1 MPRRFESIAWFLPRW
16 RPLLAAVLVAL
27 VTVWAGV
34 GLFIV
39 AGWFLTAAFLAGS
52 MLGFDLFAPSALIR
66 GLSFLRIGSRYGE
79 RVLGHA
85 ATLDLLAEL
94 RTRVFAHTM
103 TFSPAQLANWR
114 EGDLVARLTN
124 DVDVLDSVFLQLIS
138 PALVACLA
146 ALSFGVLAGQYAPW
160 LATSVALLLVFASL
174 CVPAL
179 LAWRAQAPGA
189 QLQLHAAWTRNQ
201 IHQAVQAHADITAFA
216 LQDSAQIQFSQA
228 CQQLAQARD
237 RLSALGAWGQLLQ
250 QLVLGLAL
258 VLMLLLGMHA
268 IQADALD
275 GPVWVGIVLGGLGLF
290 EVVGPLMRGASR
302 AGAMSKAAAR
312 VRQLLTTPAS
322 QMIVDQPVS
331 LPTEGTLALQQVSF
345 RYADGPWV
353 LQDLDLRVEPGERVA
368 IMGASGAGK
377 STLLSLCLRIMDPQQ
392 GCVSLGG
399 VDLKQTQPD
408 ELHTRIAL
416 LSQFSPVFL
425 GTVRDNL
432 RIACPQAT
440 DTQLWQ
446 ALAQA
451 QLGGFISSLT
461 DGLDTWVGE
470 SGQTLSAGQARRLCL
485 ARLLLSPARIY
496 LLDEPVS
503 GLDHDTAQAFFKDL
517 AQATAGRTVLVATH
531 ARVPD
536 GVFDRII
543 EI

>member
-34 GLFIV
+34 GLFMV

-432 RIACPQAT
+432 CIACPQAT

-461 DGLDTWVGE
+461 HGLDTWVGE